1 MPMWHKTESE
11 SWTSPDGGLRI
22 EQFIG
27 EWEETRE
34 VGRWAVLSDART
46 GFILLDLSG
55 IHDSRVELAADGAVL
70 VWLDLV
76 RSAGLFRIDPAS
88 RSFRNLG
95 LDDRTGRPL
104 EELSD
109 AVLAELQALRQAGY
123 RERAFSPDGSIRV
136 DFSIETWRM
145 SHETRSPRIVE
156 TATGRL
162 LLDLPSDWDAN
173 ILWQG
178 ASAFLMH
185 LRRYTKPGYLTVT
198 VDPQAGMFR
207 IAQEGDLPHP
217 IVGMQA
223 TLEAAFDRF
232 GMAAA
237 EAAPAAAPERR
248 RRRLAFAI
256 GGGMGLLAALGLV
269 AWLVQPDDRQGL
281 LEPPAAQAV
290 FAER

>member
-95 LDDRTGRPL
+95 LDDRPGRPL

-156 TATGRL
+156 TATGKL

-178 ASAFLMH
+178 ASAFLIH

-198 VDPQAGMFR
+198 VDPQAGLFR

-217 IVGMQA
+217 IAGMQA

-237 EAAPAAAPERR
+237 EAAPTAAPERR
-248 RRRLAFAI
+248 RRRLALAL